1 MISENCFLLRQS
13 DMHGGR
19 WAVKPF
25 EHQWNLSS
33 LACFTLV
40 CMQLCVSV
48 FSWTQYISFPILSSA
63 RMKKTYTFQSSTD
76 VQQATVDK
84 VALVIYDR
92 SRQLLERFV
101 FAVRVSQG
109 SESDVSQIG
118 DIEYALRAVLIKLST
133 TEPLLQPL
141 PPGVRL
147 LDPLIPS
154 SSSFTLGIVE
164 SPVESVLD
172 ALPGASA

>member
-1 MISENCFLLRQS
+1 
-13 DMHGGR
+13 
-19 WAVKPF
+19 
-25 EHQWNLSS
+25 
-33 LACFTLV
+33 
-40 CMQLCVSV
+40 
-48 FSWTQYISFPILSSA
+48 
-63 RMKKTYTFQSSTD
+63 MKKTYTFQSSTD